1 MIYLRIKPVI
11 LVLIICLGFS
21 ASFGCNNDDGTEQPI
36 DPSDTITQSD
46 VSYWLTKPDQSV
58 LLAKQSTIL
67 NFKTTA
73 NQFQT
78 ITVDT
83 SFTFQ
88 TMDGFGFSL
97 TGGSA
102 YNINKLAVAERQ
114 KLLRELFSTD
124 KDAISI
130 NYLRISIGAS
140 DLDAT
145 VFSYDDLPA
154 GQTDETLQ
162 HFSIE
167 PDKAILIPLLK
178 EIIAINP
185 TIKIMGTPWSAPKWM
200 KTNNNSIGGSLKPQ
214 YYSVYAQYLVKYIQ
228 AMRSEGI
235 AIDAITVQNEPLHDG
250 NNPSMYMTSNDM
262 KTFVKS
268 HLGPAF
274 QTAGISTKI
283 VVYDHNC
290 DYPEYATNI
299 LSDADAAQYVDGSAF
314 HLYAGDI
321 SALSLV
327 HDAYPA
333 KNLYFTEQ
341 WVGGPSNFGGDMQ
354 WHLVNLIIGASRNW
368 AKCVLEW
375 NLASDQNYQPH
386 TNGGCTQCEGALTIN
401 NGVTRN
407 VSYYIIGHASKFLP
421 VNSVRINSNYIT
433 ELPNVAF
440 RTPSGKKVLIVINTS
455 NELKTF
461 NISFKGKL
469 APTSLPSGAVAT
481 YQWD

>member
-1 MIYLRIKPVI
+1 
-11 LVLIICLGFS
+11 
-21 ASFGCNNDDGTEQPI
+21 
-36 DPSDTITQSD
+36 
-46 VSYWLTKPDQSV
+46 
-58 LLAKQSTIL
+58 
-67 NFKTTA
+67 
-73 NQFQT
+73 
-78 ITVDT
+78 
-83 SFTFQ
+83 
-88 TMDGFGFSL
+88 
-97 TGGSA
+97 
-102 YNINKLAVAERQ
+102 
-114 KLLRELFSTD
+114 
-124 KDAISI
+124 
-130 NYLRISIGAS
+130 
-140 DLDAT
+140 LDAT
-145 VFSYDDLPA
+145 VFSYNDLPA
-154 GQTDETLQ
+154 GQTDETLE

-178 EIIAINP
+178 EIRAINP

-214 YYSVYAQYLVKYIQ
+214 YYPVYAQYLVKYLQ
-228 AMRSEGI
+228 AMLAEGI
-235 AIDAITVQNEPLHDG
+235 PLDAITVQNEPLHDG

-274 QTAGISTKI
+274 QNAGISTKI

-290 DYPEYATNI
+290 DHPEYATNI

-327 HDAYPA
+327 HDAYPT

-354 WHLVNLIIGASRNW
+354 WHMVNLIIGASRNW

-386 TNGGCTQCEGALTIN
+386 TNGGCTKCEGALTIN

-421 VNSVRINSNYIT
+421 LNSVRINSNYYV

-440 RTPSGKKVLIVINTS
+440 KTPNGKKVLIVINTS
-455 NELKTF
+455 SELKTF
-461 NISFKGKL
+461 NIGYKGKM